1 MSILILNCSPAGDE
15 SITLTGKVEEQNAG
29 AIYGTLTGFS
39 AMKAEQT
46 LNGEFSDEDDS
57 ERFSMIGVCTLDPDC
72 ASFAI
77 WLYNGEL
84 DSVSI
89 TVNAALN
96 SMLQTGGRISKT
108 PLPIGIL
115 FSVLIN
121 RFDLPNRAGAICSP
135 ARFFCARHFDLLP
148 AAYDK

>member
-1 MSILILNCSPAGDE
+1 MSILILNGSPAGDE

-89 TVNAALN
+89 TVNAALTVKRTV
-96 SMLQTGGRISKT
+96 SSSGEPLSDTESDTADIIFRLVPPGGPPEGSDSWLETG
-108 PLPIGIL
+108 
-115 FSVLIN
+115 
-121 RFDLPNRAGAICSP
+121 
-135 ARFFCARHFDLLP
+135 
-148 AAYDK
+148 